1 MIFYL
6 RNLRYIIDD
15 EEYKDIYAADGSP
28 FYGSGLRGDQA

>member
-28 FYGSGLRGDQA
+28 FCGSGLRGD